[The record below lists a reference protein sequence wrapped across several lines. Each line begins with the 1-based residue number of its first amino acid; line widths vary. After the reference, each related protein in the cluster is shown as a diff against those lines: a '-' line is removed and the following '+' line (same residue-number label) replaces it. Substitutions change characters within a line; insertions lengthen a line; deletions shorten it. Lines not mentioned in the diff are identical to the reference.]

1 MTLYDPPID
10 EEELLLK
17 WIRRARESQASHYDM
32 ADRLN
37 RRARWLGVSVIG
49 ITSLIGTF
57 VFLSL
62 VTTAVSSA
70 LRLIVG
76 MTSVVA
82 AVLAA
87 LQTFLRYAG
96 AARRANIE
104 PRRAIWLEFFDE
116 LEAILRWRRYARLV
130 GTIRMSVRD
139 ELDCIAE
146 DVPNVPSAVFRRV
159 QEDLMDAGRLTF
171 TRSDM
176 SNCGTVVGSGNR
188 PYVARSAGS
197 ASSLV
202 HISFLCVKMIQATTH
217 S

>member
-49 ITSLIGTF
+49 ITSLIGTS

-87 LQTFLRYAG
+87 LQTFLRYAERAEQHRAAG
-96 AARRANIE
+96 ARYGSVRRK
-104 PRRAIWLEFFDE
+104 
-116 LEAILRWRRYARLV
+116 LEAIYAGDADARDGHYLR
-130 GTIRMSVRD
+130 SVRD
-139 ELDCIAE
+139 DLDRIAE

-159 QEDLMDAGRLTF
+159 QEDLMDAG
-171 TRSDM
+171 
-176 SNCGTVVGSGNR
+176 
-188 PYVARSAGS
+188 
-197 ASSLV
+197 
-202 HISFLCVKMIQATTH
+202 H
-217 S
+217 